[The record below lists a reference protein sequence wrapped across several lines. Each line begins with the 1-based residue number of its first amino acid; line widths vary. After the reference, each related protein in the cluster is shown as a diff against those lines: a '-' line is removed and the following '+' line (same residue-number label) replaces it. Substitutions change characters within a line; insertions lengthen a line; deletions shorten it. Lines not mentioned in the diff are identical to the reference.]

1 MFTSKRFDLILLLL
15 APLITLVNGIA
26 IDLYTPSL
34 PAIAHS
40 FAISA
45 SLAKFTVSISM
56 IGFGIGVFTFGGL
69 SDNWGR
75 RYIILAGLSLFMLAS
90 VLGMNATNIDTLL
103 VARFLQGFGVAMAAM
118 LARATLVDHFTGKQ
132 LQAAMLY
139 TTIAWGLGPVIAPA
153 IGGYIQQYFDWQA
166 NFILYTA
173 VSAFVLLA
181 SVLFLNETLPSHK
194 RNNQSPLTRY
204 KAVLSNH
211 QFQLFAAVCVLCFT
225 GFVSYG
231 IVGPFVVQ
239 TQLHYDPVTFGHTAL
254 MVGAGYLG
262 STLIN
267 RVLITR
273 FKSSTIVNAG
283 IGLIIVSGL
292 LLWYFVFSHNLT
304 LVSFVTPF
312 VILTAGVGL
321 IFPNA
326 ITQCLA
332 PFTTNAGSAAC
343 LHGGVVM
350 TLGSITTGLV
360 GLIPIHSLLPI
371 ALVVTG
377 IAVGVTVLM
386 NIYIITTRDD
396 GGQ

>member
-40 FAISA
+40 FGISA
-45 SLAKFTVSISM
+45 GLAKFTVSISM
-56 IGFGIGVFTFGGL
+56 IGFGLGVFTFGGL

-75 RYIILAGLSLFMLAS
+75 RYIILAGLTIFMLAS
-90 VLGMNATNIDTLL
+90 ILGINATSIDTLL
-103 VARFLQGFGVAMAAM
+103 AARFLQGFGVAMAAM
-118 LARATLVDHFTGKQ
+118 LARATLIDHFTGKQ

-139 TTIAWGLGPVIAPA
+139 TTIAWGLGPVVAPA
-153 IGGYIQQYFDWQA
+153 LGGYIQQYFDWQA

-181 SVLFLNETLPSHK
+181 SVLFLNETLPAK
-194 RNNQSPLTRY
+194 RRQNQNPLKRY
-204 KAVLSNH
+204 KAVLSNR
-211 QFQLFAAVCVLCFT
+211 QFQLFAAICVLCFT

-262 STLIN
+262 STLLN
-267 RVLITR
+267 RVLISR
-273 FKSSTIVNAG
+273 FKSSTIVKAG
-283 IGLIIVSGL
+283 VALIVLSGAI
-292 LLWYFVFSHNLT
+292 LWYFVISNDLS

-332 PFTTNAGSAAC
+332 PFTSNAGSAAC
-343 LHGGVVM
+343 LHGCVVM

-371 ALVVTG
+371 AMVVSA
-377 IAVGVTVLM
+377 IAIGVFILLNM
-386 NIYIITTRDD
+386 YQFASN
-396 GGQ
+396 

>member
-15 APLITLVNGIA
+15 APLITLVNGFA

-40 FAISA
+40 FAIST

-56 IGFGIGVFTFGGL
+56 IGFGLGVFAFGGL

-75 RYIILAGLSLFMLAS
+75 RYIILAGLTLFMIAS
-90 VLGMNATNIDTLL
+90 VLGINAHNIETLL
-103 VARFLQGFGVAMAAM
+103 AARFLQGFGVAMAAM
-118 LARATLVDHFTGKQ
+118 LARATLVDHFSGKR

-153 IGGYIQQYFDWQA
+153 IGGYVQQYFNWQA

-173 VSAFVLLA
+173 ISAFVLLA
-181 SVLFLNETLPSHK
+181 SVLFLNETLPSH
-194 RNNQSPLTRY
+194 RRENHSPLKRY
-204 KAVLSNH
+204 KAVLSNR
-211 QFQLFAAVCVLCFT
+211 QFQLFATVCVFLFT

-231 IVGPFVVQ
+231 IVGPFVIQ
-239 TQLHYDPVTFGHTAL
+239 SLLHYDPVTFGHTAL
-254 MVGAGYLG
+254 FVGGGYLSG
-262 STLIN
+262 TLIN
-267 RVLITR
+267 RALISR
-273 FKSSTIVNAG
+273 FKMNTIMKIGTTLLILSG
-283 IGLIIVSGL
+283 II
-292 LLWYFVFSHNLT
+292 LWYFVISNSLT

-350 TLGSITTGLV
+350 TFGSITTGLV

-371 ALVVTG
+371 ALVVTA
-377 IAVGVTVLM
+377 IAVGVIVLL
-386 NIYIITTRDD
+386 NTYRFTTSCAAR
-396 GGQ
+396 

>member
-34 PAIAHS
+34 PAIAHN
-40 FAISA
+40 FAIGA

-56 IGFGIGVFTFGGL
+56 IGFGLGVFTFGGL

-75 RYIILAGLSLFMLAS
+75 RYIILAGLTLFMIGS
-90 VLGMNATNIDTLL
+90 VIGISAENINTLL
-103 VARFLQGFGVAMAAM
+103 LARFLQGFGVAMAAM
-118 LARATLVDHFTGKQ
+118 LARAALVDHFTGAK

-153 IGGYIQQYFDWQA
+153 IGGYIQQYFNWQA

-173 VSAFVLLA
+173 VSAFVLLV
-181 SVLFLNETLPSHK
+181 SILFLNETLPSER
-194 RNNQSPLTRY
+194 RNNHSLWKRY

-211 QFQLFAAVCVLCFT
+211 QFQLFAAVSVICFT

-239 TQLHYDPVTFGHTAL
+239 TQLHYDPVVFGHTAL
-254 MVGAGYLG
+254 MVGAGYFA
-262 STLIN
+262 STLVN
-267 RVLITR
+267 RFLISR
-273 FKSSTIVNAG
+273 VNGNTIVK
-283 IGLIIVSGL
+283 IGMGLLALSGL
-292 LLWYFVFSHNLT
+292 SLWFFIINGQLS

-312 VILTAGVGL
+312 VILTAGIGL
-321 IFPNA
+321 IFPTA

-332 PFTTNAGSAAC
+332 PFTSNAGSAAC

-371 ALVVTG
+371 ALIISG
-377 IAVGVTVLM
+377 IAISVIVLM
-386 NIYIITTRDD
+386 NTF
-396 GGQ
+396 QFSKA